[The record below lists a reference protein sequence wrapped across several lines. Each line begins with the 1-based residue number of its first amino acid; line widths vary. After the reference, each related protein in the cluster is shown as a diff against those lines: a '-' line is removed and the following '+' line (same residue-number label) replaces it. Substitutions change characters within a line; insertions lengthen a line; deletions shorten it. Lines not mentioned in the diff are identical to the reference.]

1 MLMSCKTVVS
11 YGLSAREEEEVRAC
25 RFFFLEYSLH
35 MYPSILRLG
44 ASCYGC
50 NRKCRRLSAVVDVSP
65 RFLLA
70 T

>member
-1 MLMSCKTVVS
+1 MLMSGKTVVS

-25 RFFFLEYSLH
+25 RFFFLEFSLH
-35 MYPSILRLG
+35 MCPSILRLG

-50 NRKCRRLSAVVDVSP
+50 NRNFRRLLAVDVNP
-65 RFLLA
+65 RYLLA